1 MSLGKW
7 TISLVSVVG
16 VVALAGG
23 LAAQQNP
30 PEQQNPP
37 YEQDPTWR
45 VPPEA
50 SAKVNPL
57 AGKPDAVA
65 GGHKLFV
72 RECVSCHGENGSGVA
87 MLDFSTYIYPPLWG
101 QHSYAVSAG
110 MYRLSK
116 LASFIKSNMPL
127 GATYTAPALTDE
139 EAWDVAAFINSQPH
153 PKKMFVYDWPVIS
166 TKPVDY
172 PFGPYADKFSEKQ
185 HKYGPYPPMEKKEVA
200 IKK

>member
-7 TISLVSVVG
+7 TISLVSVIG

-30 PEQQNPP
+30 PAQQNLP
-37 YEQDPTWR
+37 YEQDPNWR

-72 RECVSCHGENGSGVA
+72 RECVSCHGENGKGEDTGAADLQLPVVQKQRDGALFWKISSGNPRRGMPA
-87 MLDFSTYIYPPLWG
+87 FSRLPELQRWQLVMYLRSLKPSSV
-101 QHSYAVSAG
+101 HAG
-110 MYRLSK
+110 KKGGTAEPVDKTESE
-116 LASFIKSNMPL
+116 KSPQNK
-127 GATYTAPALTDE
+127 TAPEPD
-139 EAWDVAAFINSQPH
+139 
-153 PKKMFVYDWPVIS
+153 KKD
-166 TKPVDY
+166 
-172 PFGPYADKFSEKQ
+172 
-185 HKYGPYPPMEKKEVA
+185 
-200 IKK
+200 